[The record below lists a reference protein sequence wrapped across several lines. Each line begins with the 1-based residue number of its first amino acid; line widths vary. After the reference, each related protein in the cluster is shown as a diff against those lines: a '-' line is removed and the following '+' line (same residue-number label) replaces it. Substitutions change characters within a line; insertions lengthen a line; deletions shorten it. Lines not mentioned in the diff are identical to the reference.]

1 MSLTKTTTI
10 DSINIV
16 GEFKTIF
23 VKEVTKITDGQE
35 LIAEKNHRYSYQPDT
50 DISILPEE
58 VQAVANL
65 VWTQE
70 VKDAFQAS
78 LPVVE
83 EPVVEEEV

>member
-23 VKEVTKITDGQE
+23 VKEVTKITDGEE
-35 LIAEKNHRYSYQPDT
+35 LVAEKTHRSSYQPDT
-50 DISILPEE
+50 NISTLPEE

-83 EPVVEEEV
+83 EEEV

>member
-35 LIAEKNHRYSYQPDT
+35 LITEKNHRYSYQPDT

-83 EPVVEEEV
+83 EEA